1 MKLWI
6 TLQLTEKGE
15 VVLEDDPK
23 ILEKALRKFFKKEI
37 FFPVFYNTQRSY
49 DNKIFLFK
57 GYVFIEYCE
66 LELKYHTKI
75 TNTQY
80 FSGPLKISKSIHLT
94 PHNEILKLKKQL
106 EKLTKPNVKTG
117 DKVNVIDG
125 KYKNLTAVITEF
137 YEDTQEA
144 DLTVE
149 LKCLNILVPRV
160 PAICLK
166 KIEED
171 DEETENLLSNLQS
184 KIFSVL
190 EKNPKG
196 LTRKEI
202 IEKINITEDEKK
214 RVSTILARG
223 IKKNK
228 ILSKLNSKNK
238 SIFFI
243 VKK

>member
-6 TLQLTEKGE
+6 TLQLTDRGE

-23 ILEKALRKFFKKEI
+23 TLENILRKFFKKEI
-37 FFPVFYNTQRSY
+37 FFPVFYNNLRLY

-57 GYVFIEYCE
+57 GYIFIEYCE
-66 LELKYHTKI
+66 QELKFHSKI

-80 FSGPLKISKSIHLT
+80 FIGPLKINKSVHLT
-94 PHNEILKLKKQL
+94 PHTEISKLKKQL
-106 EKLTKPNVKTG
+106 EKLIKPNVKTG
-117 DKVNVIDG
+117 DKVNVVDG

-149 LKCLNILVPRV
+149 LKCLNILVPKV

-166 KIEED
+166 KIEEED
-171 DEETENLLSNLQS
+171 ISENLFSNLQS
-184 KIFSVL
+184 KIFDVL
-190 EKNPKG
+190 EKNHKG

-202 IEKINITEDEKK
+202 LEKINITEDEKK

-228 ILSKLNSKNK
+228 IKSKLNSKNK

-243 VKK
+243 IK

>member
-6 TLQLTEKGE
+6 TLQLTERGE

-23 ILEKALRKFFKKEI
+23 ILENALRKFFKKEI
-37 FFPVFYNTQRSY
+37 FFPVFYNTARSY

-57 GYVFIEYCE
+57 GYVFIEYCAE
-66 LELKYHTKI
+66 ELKFHTKI

-80 FSGPLKISKSIHLT
+80 FLGPLKINKTVHLT
-94 PHNEILKLKKQL
+94 PHSEVAKLKKQL
-106 EKLTKPNVKTG
+106 DKLTKPNVKTG
-117 DKVNVIDG
+117 DRVNVVDG
-125 KYKNLTAVITEF
+125 KYKNLTAVITDF

-166 KIEED
+166 RIEED
-171 DEETENLLSNLQS
+171 TENENLLNNLQS

-190 EKNPKG
+190 EKNHKG

-202 IEKINITEDEKK
+202 IEKINISEDEKK

-228 ILSKLNSKNK
+228 IKSKLNSKNK